1 MFLTQKTTDRSSYI
15 RREHSHLPTED
26 GLFIE
31 HHNAIFS
38 KKDQNLVLK
47 RRLENGILIE
57 ETKVEN
63 FSQKEE
69 CLLSGQ
75 RREKSF
81 YRRPEGGIFV
91 KTQMSKSRSSFKI
104 QESDLA
110 IEEPMVAF

>member
-1 MFLTQKTTDRSSYI
+1 MQKGHPIEGNKRSSYI
-15 RREHSHLPTED
+15 RREDSHISIEYSL
-26 GLFIE
+26 LIE

-75 RREKSF
+75 RRKSLF
-81 YRRPEGGIFV
+81 IE
-91 KTQMSKSRSSFKI
+91 
-104 QESDLA
+104 DLR
-110 IEEPMVAF
+110 VAFL